1 MDSTIFQSNQDIEHT
16 QGDERKRL
24 PNQHIKRIQVIAPE
38 AITSETS
45 HVFLYRVNKSCH
57 T

>member
-57 T
+57 R